1 MAVSAGCS
9 IVSTRANGTMRNI
22 ATRRLA
28 CSLAY
33 GGSANATS
41 YCPGCSCSTNF
52 IASTR
57 WIVVRS
63 STFRVLMLARR
74 ALRASRC
81 SSTNSAVAAP
91 RDSASSPRAPE
102 PAYRSTTR
110 APRTERCR
118 MLNHASRTRFPV
130 GRVLVPAGVLR
141 RRFLNSPPMIW
152 IIPEPS
158 PASPMRNA
166 ERGTRNG
173 RGSSFASR
181 RAPRSSAFRT
191 PHSALSSLR
200 TSPTRREGR
209 EARLQRVPSLPLVQ
223 LQAKRHVERLAQP
236 VLRNL
241 IGPLE
246 ADRRQ
251 DPRAVVER
259 KPQVVQAHAPRP
271 DRARAPHPEHRRG
284 IARPAR
290 LEVAHQALQFFA
302 DEPQGQLQ
310 VHALVRH
317 QVVGAQKLAGDAQ
330 KCNTELLVAG
340 AADGEPRRHHVPAVL
355 LQGVAHAV
363 QGGVQIEAHDA
374 APRTPPQ
381 VRTRLPADQERGPP
395 EPLHQS
401 RRDDADDA
409 GVPVVGGQDQRPVF
423 RAERDR
429 KST

>member
-130 GRVLVPAGVLR
+130 GRVLVPAGVFR

-166 ERGTRNG
+166 ECGTRNG
-173 RGSSFASR
+173 RGRSFASR
-181 RAPRSSAFRT
+181 RAPRSSAFRP

-200 TSPTRREGR
+200 TSPTRRE
-209 EARLQRVPSLPLVQ
+209 
-223 LQAKRHVERLAQP
+223 
-236 VLRNL
+236 
-241 IGPLE
+241 
-246 ADRRQ
+246 RR
-251 DPRAVVER
+251 
-259 KPQVVQAHAPRP
+259 
-271 DRARAPHPEHRRG
+271 
-284 IARPAR
+284 
-290 LEVAHQALQFFA
+290 QALQLRA
-302 DEPQGQLQ
+302 DQPQGQVR
-310 VHALVRH
+310 VHALRRR
-317 QVVGAQKLAGDAQ
+317 QVGGAQKLAGDAQ
-330 KCNTELLVAG
+330 NCNADLLGAG
-340 AADGEPRRHHVPAVL
+340 AAVGEPRRHHVPAVL